1 MTATRYSRNSQLSSL
16 EQGYGTMDVV
26 DIDRLYARNKTKI
39 TLTAE
44 VPIEVYN
51 LMLALFDDAY
61 YCGLQGLALEEYI
74 GALTI
79 AGICIS
85 TDKKKWEQII
95 PVHKEELDD
104 YL

>member
-1 MTATRYSRNSQLSSL
+1 M
-16 EQGYGTMDVV
+16 
-26 DIDRLYARNKTKI
+26 
-39 TLTAE
+39 TAE
-44 VPIEVYN
+44 VPTEVYN

-61 YCGLQGLALEEYI
+61 YYGLQGLSLEEYI
-74 GALTI
+74 GALAI

-95 PVHKEELDD
+95 PLHKEELDD